1 MTPNDGAN
9 IRSFVGNSKF
19 WSKKMQIFSSN
30 SVFWL
35 ENGAETHAY
44 HQQKQGKRGGD
55 ETEPFALCADDGCE
69 EIADDG
75 E

>member
-1 MTPNDGAN
+1 
-9 IRSFVGNSKF
+9 
-19 WSKKMQIFSSN
+19 MQIFSSN
-30 SVFWL
+30 TVFWL
-35 ENGAETHAY
+35 ENGAETQAC

-75 E
+75 EQK